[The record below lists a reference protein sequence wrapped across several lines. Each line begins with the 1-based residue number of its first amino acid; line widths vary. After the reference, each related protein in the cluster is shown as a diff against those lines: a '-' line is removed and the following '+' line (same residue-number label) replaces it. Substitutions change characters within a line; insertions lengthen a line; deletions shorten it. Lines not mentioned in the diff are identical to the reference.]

1 MFSRRAVL
9 ITRLAIPKVTYYEY
23 DAYHC
28 SHETN
33 VCPDENQ
40 SYEDLIRYTKERFNV
55 EEIVYKWSAQL
66 YESVDGLPYIGRSHF
81 RKHVYLA
88 TGFFGD
94 GISLGSIAAK

>member
-9 ITRLAIPKVTYYEY
+9 ITRLVILKVTHYFY
-23 DAYHC
+23 DSCHRL
-28 SHETN
+28 TDVN
-33 VCPDENQ
+33 IRPDENQ